1 MNVFPY
7 NIRLYSF
14 TRILYWVVCHAF
26 QPLIFWDALA
36 VSFFYQNDPIATQ
49 NVVAS
54 TRTTGAPS
62 ACARNENRGEQIIT
76 TLYQLATTDN
86 IINISRRS
94 CRYATW
100 LEIFYKPNTMD
111 GAGLLPQRRRTHTC
125 FSNHW
130 LVQW

>member
-1 MNVFPY
+1 MCFHT
-7 NIRLYSF
+7 ISDYSF

-36 VSFFYQNDPIATQ
+36 VGFFYQNDPIATQ

-62 ACARNENRGEQIIT
+62 ACARNENRGERIIT

-86 IINISRRS
+86 ILNISRRS

-100 LEIFYKPNTMD
+100 LEIFYNPTQWTGPVYYRNVVVPTRVLVTT
-111 GAGLLPQRRRTHTC
+111 GL
-125 FSNHW
+125 FSGE
-130 LVQW
+130 